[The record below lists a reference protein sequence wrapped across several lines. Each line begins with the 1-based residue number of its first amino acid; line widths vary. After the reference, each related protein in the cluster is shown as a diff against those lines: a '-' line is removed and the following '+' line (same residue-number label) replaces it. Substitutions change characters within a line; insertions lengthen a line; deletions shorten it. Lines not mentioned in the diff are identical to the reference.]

1 MGVFFTVGGCLTGV
15 VGGFSTCS
23 VGVVRAR
30 RVRGLSTPDKAT
42 VALTRK
48 VVRGISHGSH

>member
-1 MGVFFTVGGCLTGV
+1 MGGCLTGV
-15 VGGFSTCS
+15 VGGFPTCRIS
-23 VGVVRAR
+23 VARAR

-48 VVRGISHGSH
+48 VLRGVGHGDG